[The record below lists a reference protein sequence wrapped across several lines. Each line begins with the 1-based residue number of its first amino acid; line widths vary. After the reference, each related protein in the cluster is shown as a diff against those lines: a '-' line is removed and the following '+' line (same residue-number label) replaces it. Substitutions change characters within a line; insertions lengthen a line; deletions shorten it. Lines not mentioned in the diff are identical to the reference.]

1 MYTIFGSARIC
12 ALRSQR
18 VKGGTFATLA
28 NSRVCDKLDPC
39 LGVSAVKDENIRV
52 VQFLIGSLKKA

>member
-18 VKGGTFATLA
+18 VKVKEQRVPEPGRTHAKSSPSLRFAIISGA
-28 NSRVCDKLDPC
+28 D
-39 LGVSAVKDENIRV
+39 GV
-52 VQFLIGSLKKA
+52 

>member
-18 VKGGTFATLA
+18 VKMIW
-28 NSRVCDKLDPC
+28 RVSIDFYLLVEPIDYNQWIII
-39 LGVSAVKDENIRV
+39 DM
-52 VQFLIGSLKKA
+52 LITIND